1 MHRTGASVLAVSF
14 YSRELRTYQ
23 FRGSVPAWQAT
34 VYEPC
39 VNGDEVADPKG
50 RPEVI
55 RLPEE
60 GEKRFY
66 LSLRETSTAGPR
78 AVAKGNDLVFF

>member
-1 MHRTGASVLAVSF
+1 MQRTGPSVLAVSF

-55 RLPEE
+55 PLPEE
-60 GEKRFY
+60 GREKVLLIITGDINSRTK
-66 LSLRETSTAGPR
+66 SCCKR
-78 AVAKGNDLVFF
+78 K

>member
-1 MHRTGASVLAVSF
+1 MHRTGPSVLAVTF
-14 YSRELRTYQ
+14 YGWELRTYQ

-39 VNGDEVADPKG
+39 VNGEEVADPKG

-60 GEKRFY
+60 GRET